1 MPRGITPVLAENF
14 PMKKKKD
21 WVSTEDLYSMF
32 DSLVGPGAQLD
43 DLNGY
48 SAATSLGLP
57 ANGRL
62 YTAFG
67 HWKSARKAT
76 AENATFPLPTELV
89 TDFRQQ
95 LEAIQ
100 GQILTSFSDTCKAVG
115 AEIQTRSRREVV
127 AAEEALERQKNEVGH
142 LVDQLC
148 EVEQQRD
155 EYKENVAKLS
165 AQLGRAEKDR
175 TKLQSRLEEAERFLQ
190 QLLARIPLTAEAEAP
205 PADPDQTAGPLSTG
219 SDINPTEEKLA
230 PMLPL
235 EAAEANA
242 LTGAASAKEAGDE

>member
-1 MPRGITPVLAENF
+1 
-14 PMKKKKD
+14 MKKKKD
-21 WVSTEDLYSMF
+21 WVSTEDLFSMF
-32 DSLVGPGAQLD
+32 DGLVEGGAQLD

-48 SAATSLGLP
+48 SAATSLGLQ

-67 HWKSARKAT
+67 QWKSARKAT
-76 AENATFPLPTELV
+76 AENATFLLPTEMV

-95 LEAIQ
+95 LETIQ
-100 GQILTSFSDTCKAVG
+100 AQILTSFSDTCKAIG
-115 AEIQTRSRREVV
+115 AEIQARSRREVL

-148 EVEQQRD
+148 AAEQQRD

-165 AQLGRAEKDR
+165 AQLGRAEKER
-175 TKLQSRLEEAERFLQ
+175 TKLQARLEEAEHLLQ
-190 QLLARIPLTAEAEAP
+190 RLLARIPLTAEAGPP
-205 PADPDQTAGPLSTG
+205 PADPDQTDGPLGAG
-219 SDINPTEEKLA
+219 SDAIVSDEKLA

-235 EAAEANA
+235 EASGANA
-242 LTGAASAKEAGDE
+242 LTGAVSAKDAGDE